1 MPLVSSMLSQPES
14 SHPGDP
20 GNSTPPPN
28 IRKKI
33 LFLISHCSGGSSSC
47 SLVKRQKQSTTKGKD
62 EIK

>member
-20 GNSTPPPN
+20 GNSTPPAN

-33 LFLISHCSGGSSSC
+33 LFLISHCSGQ
-47 SLVKRQKQSTTKGKD
+47 LVQFSQKTETKYHNGKG
-62 EIK
+62 